1 MEDRALFL
9 NLKAIRK
16 CACVTCYA
24 REEGSI
30 PSKVTNR
37 SYFYFVVVGY
47 YLNGNGG
54 RKKKRTASFLFPK
67 QEKKM
72 KVIYTIRVKKEN
84 INELSKL
91 EAVERIFN
99 NEKGRMVVLLKQDF
113 TDGKRE
119 VAENDYIVQ
128 WKSGKYQRFGAVAF
142 DNLFKTPSEEG
153 KQWR

>member
-1 MEDRALFL
+1 M
-9 NLKAIRK
+9 
-16 CACVTCYA
+16 
-24 REEGSI
+24 
-30 PSKVTNR
+30 
-37 SYFYFVVVGY
+37 
-47 YLNGNGG
+47 NGNVG
-54 RKKKRTASFLFPK
+54 RKTHGLLPFSKTRKR
-67 QEKKM
+67 M

-128 WKSGKYQRFGAVAF
+128 WKNGKYQRFGAVAF

-153 KQWR
+153 KQWL